1 MRVGNRRGRG
11 GKQTRHYRARGQHTN
26 RGHAQPNRRYE
37 HVGQAFPVLARNPL
51 GHVKTRTE

>member
-26 RGHAQPNRRYE
+26 RGHAQPTGRYE
-37 HVGQAFPVLARNPL
+37 HVGQAFPALARNL
-51 GHVKTRTE
+51 LSHVKTRTE